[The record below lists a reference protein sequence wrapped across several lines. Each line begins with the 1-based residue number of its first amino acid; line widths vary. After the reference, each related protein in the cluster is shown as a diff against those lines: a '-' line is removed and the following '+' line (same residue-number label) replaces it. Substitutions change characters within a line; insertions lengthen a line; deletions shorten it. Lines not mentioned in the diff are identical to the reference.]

1 MIHPLTEHG
10 IALHQ
15 RVSELERLCARQQET
30 IRRQAKKRA
39 WLWTAATDAVAIFNI
54 HRSRSQEAAKE
65 LLGADFAG
73 AICSDG
79 AHVDLRGHRW
89 DAPDE

>member
-30 IRRQAKKRA
+30 IRRQAVLLKQDRSGQRA
-39 WLWTAATDAVAIFNI
+39 MDAEI
-54 HRSRSQEAAKE
+54 RRLQERIQ
-65 LLGADFAG
+65 LLEERLQRN
-73 AICSDG
+73 SSN
-79 AHVDLRGHRW
+79 
-89 DAPDE
+89 